1 MADLPVASFMAPLPR
16 QVLKWLQGLRL
27 SQQTGKNVRREFSNG
42 YLVAEILSLY
52 EPQDFLLNAFG
63 QETALDKKI
72 VNWNMLKQIFAKR
85 SMSMIPAKLID
96 ATIHCKPG
104 AAECLVQL
112 VYSFLTNTSLSI
124 TLPEQCAFTD
134 AEYQAALPAHAR
146 ATMSMAIKNN
156 MRSLE
161 LVSDPDMLSQA
172 RKTNQIISN
181 HLDTRRMDRTTNPV
195 RFDRLVTDDTGHTHR
210 PQPTME
216 EEPAPPISHTALFA
230 TRRLEATKAATEVGV
245 STTMAGPVSVTT
257 TKVERV

>member
-1 MADLPVASFMAPLPR
+1 M
-16 QVLKWLQGLRL
+16 KWLQGLRL

-112 VYSFLTNTSLSI
+112 VYSFLTNTRYVCHWGASTPSL
-124 TLPEQCAFTD
+124 
-134 AEYQAALPAHAR
+134 
-146 ATMSMAIKNN
+146 
-156 MRSLE
+156 
-161 LVSDPDMLSQA
+161 
-172 RKTNQIISN
+172 
-181 HLDTRRMDRTTNPV
+181 
-195 RFDRLVTDDTGHTHR
+195 
-210 PQPTME
+210 
-216 EEPAPPISHTALFA
+216 APPPTPPPPYPHTPTVALCSAAVRTLRETGTLTLRILPPCLCCRLHQPVHYLARTVRVHRRGISSGTPGSRAGNHVHGQLSECVGCQFFA
-230 TRRLEATKAATEVGV
+230 NR
-245 STTMAGPVSVTT
+245 
-257 TKVERV
+257 